1 MTEQPLRFGVLGLG
15 NWGDRL
21 ATTVAAL
28 PDAEI
33 ASCFAR
39 SPERRQS
46 YAERHNCRAAGSL
59 EEFLAGPID
68 AVLIATPH
76 TTHVELVVAAAEAG
90 KHVMVEKPLALT
102 VAGARACIAAAD
114 AAGVILQVAHYRRRL
129 PATRRLRDVIDQG
142 MVGQILEAS
151 GWFSRAWGVDQVR
164 PWRDDPAECPLGGMT
179 SFGIHMVDNLHYLVG
194 RVERLTCF
202 SRRLT
207 DVNALDDVTVAML
220 AFESRAVG
228 TVGTSVR
235 TALSASTA
243 VFGTAGSAWSEEDG
257 ARFFYQARDDEGR
270 TEQPVERVDGVV
282 ANLEA
287 FTQSIHTSTP
297 PETGGPEALEVVA
310 VLEAMVLS
318 AESGGAMVELDEIRG
333 GSLPVPTV

>member
-28 PDAEI
+28 PGAEI

-39 SPERRQS
+39 SPQRRQS

-59 EEFLAGPID
+59 EDFLSGPID

-76 TTHVELVVAAAEAG
+76 TTHVELVVAAAVAG

-102 VAGARACIAAAD
+102 VAGARECIAAAD

-129 PATRRLRDVIDQG
+129 PATRRLREVIDKG
-142 MVGQILEAS
+142 LIGQILHAS
-151 GWFSRAWGVDQVR
+151 GWFSRAWGVDLVR

-194 RVERLTCF
+194 RVESLTCLT
-202 SRRLT
+202 RRLT
-207 DVNALDDVTVAML
+207 DVNDLDDVTVAML
-220 AFESRAVG
+220 AFESGAVG

-235 TALSASTA
+235 TPLVASTA
-243 VFGTAGSAWSEEDG
+243 VFGTVGSAWSEEDG
-257 ARFFYQARDDEGR
+257 TRFFYQARDDEVR
-270 TEQPVERVDGVV
+270 REQPVEKVDGVL

-287 FTQSIHTSTP
+287 FTHSIRTSTP
-297 PETGGPEALEVVA
+297 PETGGAEALEVVA
-310 VLEAMVLS
+310 VLEAMIES
-318 AESGGAMVELDEIRG
+318 AEAGGAVIEVEEVRRQGDLGNVI
-333 GSLPVPTV
+333 